1 MNLAIQTDAFWD
13 QSVDGYIASAEPF
26 TGLFCED
33 AVALAEVGPGMT
45 LLDIA
50 TGPGALALA
59 AARAGATVTAIDF
72 SQAMIDRLRERAAEN
87 PITAMRMNGEALSL
101 PSDSYDR
108 VCSVFGIPLFPDWRA
123 GLAEMARVLKPGGRA
138 VMGVAANPYGF
149 GPNVLLAEARGQV
162 LPDHRAEIDIAAM
175 EILCDAG
182 RLQAEMEGAGFCAVT
197 IVQRQ
202 HDFIMPF
209 DLVAADH
216 PMILQNPLVS
226 VLSRGDRDRVI
237 AQALEIARTLRQGD
251 TIRLP
256 GIAHLAVA
264 SKR

>member
-26 TGLFCED
+26 TGLFCKD
-33 AVALAEVGPGMT
+33 AVGLADIAPGMT

-72 SQAMIDRLRERAAEN
+72 SQAMIDRLRERAADS
-87 PITAMRMNGEALSL
+87 PITALRMNGEALDL
-101 PSDSYDR
+101 PPDSYDR
-108 VCSVFGIPLFPDWRA
+108 VCSVFGVPLFPDWRA
-123 GLAEMARVLKPGGRA
+123 GLAEMARVLKPAGRA
-138 VMGVAANPYGF
+138 VLGVAANPFGF
-149 GPNVLLAEARGQV
+149 GPNVLLARARSEV

-182 RLQAEMEGAGFCAVT
+182 RLQAEMEDAGFCDVT
-197 IVQRQ
+197 VHQRQ

-209 DLVAADH
+209 DLMATDH

-226 VLSRGDRDRVI
+226 ALPPRDRDQVI
-237 AQALEIARTLRQGD
+237 ARALEMASSLRQGD
-251 TIRLP
+251 IISLP
-256 GIAHLAVA
+256 GVAHLAVA